1 MRRNTPAIL
10 MLGLTSLLIAG
21 GFIAKNFSRT
31 PSAAADIP
39 DTLRCVI
46 SLDGQEDTTGALL
59 YGYNYYLL
67 ELFAKHVHT
76 DADIRLA
83 QDADSAADSVKA
95 GNVDILVIPLL
106 NPFGQDSLLSS
117 IPVDSASVW
126 LMPLHRKDVQ
136 EIADKWIDSFHKSDE
151 YETARQLFFT
161 KYNPVRQAS
170 RGEKHTYLSPYDE
183 LLHEYADSIGWD
195 WRMLAA
201 IAFQES
207 KFKINAKSHRGA
219 LGLMQMMPHS
229 ADSLSEHDL
238 LNPRKNIE
246 TATKMLASLSERYK
260 RIAPNLLERQKI
272 VLAAYNAGVGRIRD
286 VLNYAS
292 YRGVNRSCWDSLVT
306 IIPEMRDSAAMEA
319 LDTVKLGVF
328 RGTETIAYVNKV
340 MSLYEAFIKIDK
352 TQKQ

>member
-83 QDADSAADSVKA
+83 QDADSAADSVRT
-95 GNVDILVIPLL
+95 GTVDILVIPF
-106 NPFGQDSLLSS
+106 PGTVRQDSVLSS
-117 IPVDSASVW
+117 SPLDSISIW
-126 LMPLHRKDVQ
+126 LMPLHRK
-136 EIADKWIDSFHKSDE
+136 ELHRIADNWIDSFHHSDE
-151 YETARQLFFT
+151 YAMGRQLFFT

-170 RGEKHTYLSPYDE
+170 RGEKHAYLSPYDE
-183 LLHEYADSIGWD
+183 ILHECADSIGWD

>member
-1 MRRNTPAIL
+1 
-10 MLGLTSLLIAG
+10 MLGLTALLIAG
-21 GFIAKNFSRT
+21 GFIAKSFSRIT
-31 PSAAADIP
+31 TKDDIP
-39 DTLRCVI
+39 DLLRCVI
-46 SLDGQEDTTGALL
+46 SLNSQEDTTGALL
-59 YGYNYYLL
+59 YGYNYYIL
-67 ELFAKHVHT
+67 ELFARHIHA
-76 DADIRLA
+76 DADIRLV
-83 QDADSAADSVKA
+83 QDGDSAADSVKV
-95 GNVDILVIPLL
+95 GNVDILVIPYH
-106 NPFGQDSLLSS
+106 NTIRQDSLLAST
-117 IPVDSASVW
+117 PVDSTSVW
-126 LMPLHRKDVQ
+126 LMPLHRKGMQ
-136 EIADKWIDSFHKSDE
+136 KMADKWIDSFHKSDE
-151 YETARQLFFT
+151 YEMTRQLFFT
-161 KYNPVRQAS
+161 KYNPVKQAS

-183 LLHEYADSIGWD
+183 ILHEYADSIGWD
-195 WRMLAA
+195 WRILAA

-207 KFKINAKSHRGA
+207 KFRIDAKSPRGA
-219 LGLMQMMPHS
+219 VGLMQMMPRS
-229 ADSLSEHDL
+229 AESLSEHDL

-246 TATKMLASLSERYK
+246 TAAKMLASLSERYK